1 MYEYEIGGKKYIQK
15 PLVWGQ
21 VKQMRVIVS
30 RIKFG
35 SDFEPAGMMDLL
47 GDNVP
52 SFCAIV
58 LREEGQNLVDKNLEA
73 LTSEF
78 EEKLDVGTSI
88 KVLEDFFVCNPIDL
102 ISKSLLGVGEMVG
115 VIIRERKKIQSI
127 VQSVPSLEG
136 TSQNAMQ

>member
-115 VIIRERKKIQSI
+115 VIIRERTKIQSI
-127 VQSVPSLEG
+127 GQSAPLPEG